1 MDSPY
6 DVKKNK
12 CEYFMMQC
20 PGDAPIENKAIEF
33 ADKLIELIL
42 EYEIGPATFEKATVI
57 LENKHVFAE
66 VGKSKIRKTK
76 AMAKKQECEVPKKKN
91 PVVTLSLDDGE
102 CSS

>member
-1 MDSPY
+1 
-6 DVKKNK
+6 
-12 CEYFMMQC
+12 
-20 PGDAPIENKAIEF
+20 
-33 ADKLIELIL
+33 LIL

-76 AMAKKQECEVPKKKN
+76 AMAKKQECELPKKKN